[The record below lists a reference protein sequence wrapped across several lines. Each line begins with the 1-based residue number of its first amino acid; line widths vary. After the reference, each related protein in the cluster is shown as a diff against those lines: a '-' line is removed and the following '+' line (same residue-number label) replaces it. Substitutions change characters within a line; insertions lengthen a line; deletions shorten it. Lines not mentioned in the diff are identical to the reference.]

1 MLWYTNHALYK
12 MNGVDFEHPS
22 WTDMVK
28 PKEKDDKSGAEIVE
42 DLKAKMLERKK
53 QRERRG

>member
-1 MLWYTNHALYK
+1 
-12 MNGVDFEHPS
+12 
-22 WTDMVK
+22 MVK